1 MKTVEI
7 SVIVVISNMLEM
19 GYTVQEI
26 ADNCLEVLTLP
37 PQTIIDECANAVHK
51 GITGLAQLDPCHV
64 ITAYQEE
71 QKMLTMLCLISN
83 AVIARINK

>member
-7 SVIVVISNMLEM
+7 GVIVVISNMLEK

-26 ADNCLEVLTLP
+26 AENCLEVLTLS
-37 PQTIIDECANAVHK
+37 PQTIIDECANEVHK
-51 GITGLAQLDPCHV
+51 RITWLAEFDPCCV

-83 AVIARINK
+83 AVVARINK